1 MLIFIGLH
9 RWIYNVVRGICSF
22 TFLLKYIIW
31 KTGHN
36 VVNSANF
43 EMKIHVLWDATLLHG
58 VKLEQLFSLV
68 CLALKMKLKKKTLPD
83 GDNYSP
89 NDKESHSRKTCIFSN
104 MTVRT
109 SNLAK

>member
-31 KTGHN
+31 KMGHN

-43 EMKIHVLWDATLLHG
+43 EMKIHVLWDAALLHG

-68 CLALKMKLKKKTLPD
+68 CLALKMKLKKKPFQTATITRPMTR
-83 GDNYSP
+83 
-89 NDKESHSRKTCIFSN
+89 SHIQER
-104 MTVRT
+104 
-109 SNLAK
+109 LASSAI